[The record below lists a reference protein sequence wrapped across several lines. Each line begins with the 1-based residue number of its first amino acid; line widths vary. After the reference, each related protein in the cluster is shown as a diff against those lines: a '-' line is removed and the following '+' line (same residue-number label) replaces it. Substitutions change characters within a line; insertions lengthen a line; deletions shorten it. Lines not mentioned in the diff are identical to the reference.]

1 MFYFENRPTIS
12 YDIFQNEKPITVTDI
27 MGRFI
32 IDSIVGDRYLVL
44 QDYTIQDGERADTV
58 AYKLYGDAS
67 LDWIIMLTNQMYD
80 PYYEWP
86 LDYKQFRD
94 YVIQKYGSISN
105 AMEQTH
111 HYEQIIQSKS
121 SFVGYDGTKLN
132 VPERM
137 LVVDYTTYNT
147 LEPNEKRLVTSYEYE
162 EAQNEQRR
170 KIKTINPALIPELLQ
185 KYESIFK

>member
-67 LDWIIMLTNQMYD
+67 LDWIIILTNQMYD